1 MLACVLIF
9 FGVLTDGNTAPQKV
23 TDQAHGV
30 VAYPSV
36 TKPPLAANEVQ
47 ATVSGRVTDA
57 VSGEPLVGVTVIA
70 EGTQTGTTTDLDGF
84 YELNVPEGAES
95 IAFSYVGYA
104 RQVRSEEHTSE
115 LQSRGQL

>member
-1 MLACVLIF
+1 MTK
-9 FGVLTDGNTAPQKV
+9 GKTAPQKV
-23 TDQAHGV
+23 PDQAHGLV
-30 VAYPSV
+30 DNHSV

-84 YELNVPEGAES
+84 YELNV
-95 IAFSYVGYA
+95 
-104 RQVRSEEHTSE
+104 RSEERRVGKE
-115 LQSRGQL
+115 DEDMGAVLAR